1 MTEKEFNKKWKAADP
16 DKLSDEELLQF
27 KQDCFAMYEQ
37 AGFLDAFNSP
47 YDEQGEHNG
56 MAFKVVRRATT
67 EECDLEAMPLWLVEF
82 ENGDTAYCYPE
93 EICKAEKSDRTDSRK
108 TKKNT
113 IAEVRSRAVKTI
125 KDLMN
130 RHGLDT
136 VYASDIDMISS
147 PIILEDN
154 YDGNNTY
161 TLKYIKLQPD
171 GTLQFRSSS
180 CFAERNDDEDSLP
193 TDVLAGLADW
203 LEDNENAL
211 GEENTEEEVKK
222 NIQST
227 RSTVT
232 LEDVLQRY
240 FHCSKP
246 FLKKPRKTHGGE
258 YTEYFTR
265 RGGKAYEQLVHLI
278 GDLSALGVL
287 RDNRSE
293 TIIQL
298 DAIVRGKC

>member
-1 MTEKEFNKKWKAADP
+1 MTKKEFDKKWKGAEP
-16 DKLSDEELLQF
+16 DNLTDEELLQY

-47 YDEQGEHNG
+47 YDEQGKHNG

-93 EICKAEKSDRTDSRK
+93 EICKAEKSSRTDSRK

-113 IAEVRSRAVKTI
+113 IAEVRSRAVQTI
-125 KDLMN
+125 KKLMN

-136 VYASDIDMISS
+136 VYVSDIDVDSS
-147 PIILEDN
+147 LIVLEDP

-161 TLKYIKLQPD
+161 TLDYIQLQSD

-180 CFAERNDDEDSLP
+180 CSAEKTDDEDSLP
-193 TDVLAGLADW
+193 TDVLIGLADW
-203 LEDNENAL
+203 LEANEDAL
-211 GEENTEEEVKK
+211 GEEDSEEETK
-222 NIQST
+222 NEIRSA

-232 LEDVLQRY
+232 LEDILQRY

-246 FLKKPRKTHGGE
+246 FLKNPRKMHGGE

-265 RGGKAYEQLVHLI
+265 RGGKAYEELVALI

-287 RDNRSE
+287 RNNRAE
-293 TIIQL
+293 IIIQL